1 MPRRCPSFSV
11 PSYLLA
17 AAVAG
22 ALLLAGCSSGG
33 APSGTTTTT
42 ATPTVSA
49 PASPSESPSP
59 VGSTTGAYKPA
70 DAKGRAENVPV
81 PVMPAAARE
90 NTKEGLEAFIRYW
103 YAVKSYANETGD
115 VQTLRSLHTSE
126 CGVCTHMVE
135 LTLESYESGRWIS
148 GGKLSTGAFLIEGE
162 SLVPHSHARI
172 QVMQDEIHY
181 YNANGSEGRPSDA
194 ATNDVFLVIAA
205 FEGEWKVT
213 QSGVLR

>member
-1 MPRRCPSFSV
+1 MPRRFPSFSV

-59 VGSTTGAYKPA
+59 VGSTAGAYKPA

-90 NTKEGLEAFIRYW
+90 NTKEGLEAFIAYY
-103 YAVKSYANETGD
+103 YAVKNYANETGD
-115 VQTLRSLHTSE
+115 IATLSNLSSPE
-126 CGVCTHMVE
+126 CAACNRLLKGT
-135 LTLESYESGRWIS
+135 TDSYVDGRWM
-148 GGKLSTGAFLIEGE
+148 A
-162 SLVPHSHARI
+162 
-172 QVMQDEIHY
+172 
-181 YNANGSEGRPSDA
+181 GR
-194 ATNDVFLVIAA
+194 T
-205 FEGEWKVT
+205 
-213 QSGVLR
+213 

>member
-33 APSGTTTTT
+33 APSGTSTTT

-59 VGSTTGAYKPA
+59 VGSTSGAYKPA

-103 YAVKSYANETGD
+103 YAVKNYANETGD
-115 VQTLRSLHTSE
+115 IDSLRTLSSSE
-126 CGVCTHMVE
+126 CQLCSHMQKAA
-135 LTLESYESGRWIS
+135 LDSYRDSRWMV
-148 GGKLSTGAFLIEGE
+148 GGALHLPAIE
-162 SLVPHSHARI
+162 VHW
-172 QVMQDEIHY
+172 QVNQTSQLAKVQVVQDPINY
-181 YNANGSEGRPSDA
+181 YNADGTIGRAADE
-194 ATNDVFLVIAA
+194 ATNDVFVVIAD
-205 FEGEWKVT
+205 FRNNWVVVDT
-213 QSGVLR
+213 GVVR